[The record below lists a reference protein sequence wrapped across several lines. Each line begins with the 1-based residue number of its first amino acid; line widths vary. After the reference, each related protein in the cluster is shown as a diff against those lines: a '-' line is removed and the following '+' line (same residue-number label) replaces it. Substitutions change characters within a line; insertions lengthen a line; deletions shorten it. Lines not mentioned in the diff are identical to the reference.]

1 MIFDYGMLLSPYPIK
16 LSIGHLRKPTL
27 GEIAQISFERY
38 NTYRAFLKYTP
49 RDYYTKLLKNNG
61 GIEKWEAMPDDEKD
75 KLTMYMLIKADIQL
89 QKLYTD
95 LLKFFFEE
103 NVVFKEGFFILFNG
117 DVGQNR
123 DVPLDQISGVI
134 SENDFQ
140 QVMVM
145 IQQICC
151 VYKPEDSVENNRFKN
166 DLARKLFEKMRKAQK
181 KQEEEQDQKPDK
193 NLSIPNLI
201 SSIAA
206 IHPSINLL
214 NVWDLTLFQ
223 LMDYFK
229 RMQTKLMYDI
239 TSTRVA
245 VWGDEKKQFD
255 PVLWHKNYFDT

>member
-1 MIFDYGMLLSPYPIK
+1 MVFTYSMLLNPEPIK

-27 GEIAQISFERY
+27 GDIAKISFERHSVY
-38 NTYRAFLKYTP
+38 QAFSKYTP

-117 DVGQNR
+117 DAEQNQ
-123 DVPLDQISGVI
+123 DIPLDQISGVI

-145 IQQICC
+145 IQQISC
-151 VYKPEDSVENNRFKN
+151 VYKPEEPIAEMKFKN
-166 DLARKLFEKMRKAQK
+166 DIARKLYEKMRKAQK
-181 KQEEEQDQKPDK
+181 QQEESKEADK
-193 NLSIPNLI
+193 DLYIPNII
-201 SSIAA
+201 SSVAA
-206 IHPSINLL
+206 IHPSINLI
-214 NVWDLTLFQ
+214 NVWGLTLFQ
-223 LMDYFK
+223 LMDCFK
-229 RMQTKLMYDI
+229 RVQTNLMYDLN
-239 TSTRVA
+239 SMRVA
-245 VWGDEKKQFD
+245 VWGDEKKKFD
-255 PVLWHKNYFDT
+255 PAIWYKNYYDK